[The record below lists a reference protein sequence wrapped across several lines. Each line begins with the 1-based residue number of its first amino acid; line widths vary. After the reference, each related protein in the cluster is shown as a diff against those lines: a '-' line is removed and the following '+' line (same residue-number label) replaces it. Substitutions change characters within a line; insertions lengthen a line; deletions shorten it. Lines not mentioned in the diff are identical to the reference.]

1 MSGNPF
7 WIHDPGLVSVCD
19 EFVYAL
25 IVTLER
31 SSAALRSSWVELA
44 PRETHF
50 SESLGIPA
58 LPPVDYGHARAVL
71 GTSLDDLSWLRSA
84 LVSFAEAT
92 AAQERARALVW
103 GEPAERALALWVAVF
118 AGAPTEGALGDNP
131 VSHAAR
137 SVSQGFPRTH
147 EVVVREDHGA
157 TLVADAPQSLGDRVG
172 RIPLAESPIRIER
185 YLDRE
190 GQPLS
195 EVYIAGTNDWGVGS
209 TPNPF
214 DMQSN
219 IALMAGLPAASLVS
233 VRVAMTRAGIKPGE
247 RVTFT
252 GHSQGG
258 VIATR
263 LAESGRYHTTGLI
276 VVGAP
281 TGTLRI
287 EGNYPAV
294 ALRHTDDVVPRL
306 GGSDRDSGF
315 TTVERA
321 SGRLPGD
328 VTGAHEKVG
337 YADMARDLDASPA
350 SAHLP
355 EFPTPSGTAT
365 SRVFS
370 ASRAGS

>member
-1 MSGNPF
+1 
-7 WIHDPGLVSVCD
+7 
-19 EFVYAL
+19 
-25 IVTLER
+25 
-31 SSAALRSSWVELA
+31 
-44 PRETHF
+44 
-50 SESLGIPA
+50 
-58 LPPVDYGHARAVL
+58 
-71 GTSLDDLSWLRSA
+71 
-84 LVSFAEAT
+84 
-92 AAQERARALVW
+92 
-103 GEPAERALALWVAVF
+103 
-118 AGAPTEGALGDNP
+118 

-190 GQPLS
+190 GQPHS

-263 LAESGRYHTTGLI
+263 LAESGRYHTTGLDCC
-276 VVGAP
+276 G
-281 TGTLRI
+281 
-287 EGNYPAV
+287 
-294 ALRHTDDVVPRL
+294 
-306 GGSDRDSGF
+306 
-315 TTVERA
+315 
-321 SGRLPGD
+321 
-328 VTGAHEKVG
+328 
-337 YADMARDLDASPA
+337 
-350 SAHLP
+350 SAHRDPSNRGQLSR
-355 EFPTPSGTAT
+355 SGT
-365 SRVFS
+365 SSHR
-370 ASRAGS
+370 